1 MAYSTQT
8 LVSKITSIIS
18 STCCTMMIMRLP
30 FKTPP
35 VMIAMLLF
43 CFCSLSQTVLVGKDL
58 LKNEDKK

>member
-8 LVSKITSIIS
+8 LASKITSIIS
-18 STCCTMMIMRLP
+18 STCCTMMIMRMP

-43 CFCSLSQTVLVGKDL
+43 CCCSLSQTALVGRDTVNRFK
-58 LKNEDKK
+58 